1 MSDENIIKLSDIFS
15 ESEWAELKKN
25 ANKEVLS
32 ILISSLGKKYDELS
46 ETEKY
51 VLEKTAI
58 SYCEGLLHT
67 EINDLKDWLQFSN
80 SKLLF
85 AFEEIEVATK
95 SLIKQLEAA
104 SKKDHLFTKALIT
117 FYSKEEIPIFKIEKS
132 LQAFS
137 AFFAE
142 DARFLWQVKIPEN
155 NETAFVSII
164 CE

>member
-1 MSDENIIKLSDIFS
+1 MPDENIINFS
-15 ESEWAELKKN
+15 ESGITELKKN

-32 ILISSLGKKYDELS
+32 ILISSLDKNYDELS

-51 VLEKTAI
+51 VVEKTAI
-58 SYCEGLLHT
+58 SYCEELLHT
-67 EINDLKDWLQFSN
+67 DINDLKDWLEFSN

-95 SLIKQLEAA
+95 SLIKQFESA

-132 LQAFS
+132 LQAFDS
-137 AFFAE
+137 FFAE
-142 DARFLWQVKIPEN
+142 DARLLWQMKISEN
-155 NETAFVSII
+155 NETAFISII

>member
-1 MSDENIIKLSDIFS
+1 MPDENIINFS
-15 ESEWAELKKN
+15 ESGITELKKN

-32 ILISSLGKKYDELS
+32 ILISSLDKNYDELS

-51 VLEKTAI
+51 VVEKTAI
-58 SYCEGLLHT
+58 SYCEELLHID
-67 EINDLKDWLQFSN
+67 INDLKDWLEFSN

-95 SLIKQLEAA
+95 SLIKQFESA
-104 SKKDHLFTKALIT
+104 SKKDHLFTKALIK

-132 LQAFS
+132 LQAFTL
-137 AFFAE
+137 FFAE
-142 DARFLWQVKIPEN
+142 DARLLLQVKIPEN
-155 NETAFVSII
+155 GETAFVSII